1 MTETKKQLEDQK
13 LQHEQ
18 REGDI
23 TTNSVQARL
32 RKESISVDD
41 IFNQIEPEFLQALS
55 KLPSKNESN
64 FFYRLFSFYVRII
77 IFYNGLN
84 FLQNK
89 KIGTEIYPLIVVVQ
103 LIIAVYIILFF
114 SSMED
119 TQLNTSI
126 ANSLK

>member
-1 MTETKKQLEDQK
+1 LTETKKQLEDQK

-18 REGDI
+18 QEGDM

-64 FFYRLFSFYVRII
+64 FFYRLFSFYVR
-77 IFYNGLN
+77 
-84 FLQNK
+84 K
-89 KIGTEIYPLIVVVQ
+89 
-103 LIIAVYIILFF
+103 
-114 SSMED
+114 
-119 TQLNTSI
+119 
-126 ANSLK
+126 